1 MKKISIEK
9 NISKMIY
16 ISACAEYQKTKKSV
30 FKITDFEIF
39 AALQQIGKK
48 FSTNVN
54 LKTLVDSLNE
64 NIGAKASYIKENKS
78 ILLILSKH
86 PRQTRTNKIIIDF
99 EFNGLPRYNFEPEIT
114 QVKMKNLT
122 NGKSVCQNFKTH
134 NKGFGRGYYG
144 LLTGEEYFSRKEFV
158 ELLET
163 IDASE
168 QDAFYGFS
176 IETDKELLCSYDIN
190 LSAYVDIQEQLM
202 LKKKYEVPMAMGGRS
217 LEFCYYLVTKE
228 VVTVDHNT
236 ADELALIER
245 LFYATRGK
253 KQKYLTVY
261 PWGEEAGMPL
271 EDYIDDNRR
280 RADGYRYNNNNILSK
295 SLDHYIEREEED
307 CNWDD

>member
-1 MKKISIEK
+1 MKKISIEN
-9 NISKMIY
+9 NIAKMLY
-16 ISACAEYQKTKKSV
+16 ISACAEYQNTKKSV

-39 AALQQIGKK
+39 DALRQIGKK
-48 FSTNVN
+48 ISTNVN
-54 LKTLVDSLNE
+54 FETLVDYLNK

-78 ILLILSKH
+78 ILLILSKR

-163 IDASE
+163 INASE
-168 QDAFYGFS
+168 QDVFYGFS
-176 IETDKELLCSYDIN
+176 IETDKELLCSYDIH
-190 LSAYVDIQEQLM
+190 LSTYVDIQEQLM
-202 LKKKYEVPMAMGGRS
+202 LKKKYEYQIAMGGRS

-261 PWGEEAGMPL
+261 PWGPEAGMPL

-280 RADGYRYNNNNILSK
+280 RADGYRYNNNNLLSK

-307 CNWDD
+307 CYWDD

>member
-1 MKKISIEK
+1 MKK
-9 NISKMIY
+9 
-16 ISACAEYQKTKKSV
+16 Q
-30 FKITDFEIF
+30 
-39 AALQQIGKK
+39 
-48 FSTNVN
+48 
-54 LKTLVDSLNE
+54 
-64 NIGAKASYIKENKS
+64 
-78 ILLILSKH
+78 
-86 PRQTRTNKIIIDF
+86 KIIIDF
-99 EFNGLPRYNFEPEIT
+99 EFNGLPRYRFDPEIA

-122 NGKSVCQNFKTH
+122 NGKSVCHNFKTLK
-134 NKGFGRGYYG
+134 KGFGRGYYG
-144 LLTGEEYFSRKEFV
+144 LIKGDKLFSKKEFYK
-158 ELLET
+158 LLET
-163 IDASE
+163 IGASDK
-168 QDAFYGFS
+168 DAFYGFS

-202 LKKKYEVPMAMGGRS
+202 LKKKYEYQIAMGGRS

-261 PWGEEAGMPL
+261 PWGPEAGMPL

-280 RADGYRYNNNNILSK
+280 RADGYRYNNNNLLSK
-295 SLDHYIEREEED
+295 SLDHYIEREEKD

>member
-1 MKKISIEK
+1 MKK
-9 NISKMIY
+9 
-16 ISACAEYQKTKKSV
+16 Q
-30 FKITDFEIF
+30 
-39 AALQQIGKK
+39 
-48 FSTNVN
+48 
-54 LKTLVDSLNE
+54 
-64 NIGAKASYIKENKS
+64 
-78 ILLILSKH
+78 
-86 PRQTRTNKIIIDF
+86 KIIIDF
-99 EFNGLPRYNFEPEIT
+99 EFNGLPRYGFQPEIT

-122 NGKSVCQNFKTH
+122 NGKSVCHNFKTLK
-134 NKGFGRGYYG
+134 KGFGRGYYG
-144 LLTGEEYFSRKEFV
+144 LIKGDKLFSKKEFV

-163 IDASE
+163 INASE
-168 QDAFYGFS
+168 QDVFYGFS

-190 LSAYVDIQEQLM
+190 LSTYVDIQEQLM
-202 LKKKYEVPMAMGGRS
+202 LKKKYEYEIAMGGRS

-261 PWGEEAGMPL
+261 PWGPEAGMPL

-280 RADGYRYNNNNILSK
+280 RADGYRYNNDNLLSK

>member
-1 MKKISIEK
+1 MKK
-9 NISKMIY
+9 
-16 ISACAEYQKTKKSV
+16 Q
-30 FKITDFEIF
+30 
-39 AALQQIGKK
+39 
-48 FSTNVN
+48 
-54 LKTLVDSLNE
+54 
-64 NIGAKASYIKENKS
+64 
-78 ILLILSKH
+78 
-86 PRQTRTNKIIIDF
+86 KIIIVF
-99 EFNGLPRYNFEPEIT
+99 EFNGLPRYVFMPEIA

-122 NGKSVCQNFKTH
+122 NGKSVCHNFKTLK
-134 NKGFGRGYYG
+134 KGFGRGYYG
-144 LLTGEEYFSRKEFV
+144 LIKGEKFFSQKEFYK
-158 ELLET
+158 LLKA
-163 IDASE
+163 IGASE
-168 QDAFYGFS
+168 QDVFYGFS
-176 IETDKELLCSYDIN
+176 IETDKELLCSYDIH
-190 LSAYVDIQEQLM
+190 LSTYVDIQEQLM
-202 LKKKYEVPMAMGGRS
+202 LKKKYEYQIAMGGRS

-307 CNWDD
+307 YNWDD